1 MIILFLK
8 GCLIGFSIAMPV
20 GPIGLLCI
28 RNALTRGMRFGLM
41 TGLGAASADAIF
53 GALAGLGVT
62 AIGAFMTDFQMY
74 LHMVGAL
81 FLAYLG
87 IATFKEKPLNVEIAN
102 QNGGLSYAF
111 ISTFFLT
118 LINPMTILSFAGIYA
133 ALSFGFSSADWGVPI
148 LMTVGIFVGSAIWWL
163 LLSIAASH
171 MKEKMN
177 VKARTWLNR
186 ISGMI
191 ILGFGAG
198 SVLKMLSV

>member
-53 GALAGLGVT
+53 GALAGFGVT
-62 AIGAFMTDFQMY
+62 VIGAFMTDFQMY

-87 IATFKEKPLNVEIAN
+87 IATFKEKPLDVEISN
-102 QNGGLSYAF
+102 QAGGLSYAF

-133 ALSFGFSSADWGVPI
+133 GLSSSFFSSDWIVPI
-148 LMTVGIFVGSAIWWL
+148 VLTIGIFIGSAIWWL

-171 MKEKMN
+171 LKEKMN
-177 VKARTWLNR
+177 VKARAWLNR
-186 ISGMI
+186 ISGMM
-191 ILGFGAG
+191 ILGFGAA
-198 SVLKMLSV
+198 SVFKMLSV